1 MNIYDEQD
9 SVVPKVRSW
18 VPQAAP
24 LVSTGLRLHLRP
36 QLSLG
41 SRMALPVPVYM
52 AENQWAKQEKPA
64 GW

>member
-1 MNIYDEQD
+1 MSIYDEQD
-9 SVVPKVRSW
+9 SVIPKVRSL
-18 VPQAAP
+18 VPQSMP
-24 LVSTGLRLHLRP
+24 PVSTGLRLHLRL